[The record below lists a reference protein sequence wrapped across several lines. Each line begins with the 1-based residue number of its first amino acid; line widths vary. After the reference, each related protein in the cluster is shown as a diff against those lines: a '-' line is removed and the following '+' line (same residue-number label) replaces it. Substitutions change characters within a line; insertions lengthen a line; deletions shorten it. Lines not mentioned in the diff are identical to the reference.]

1 MTTHRVRISD
11 LFTTITSFLCRAS
24 DDELHVLV
32 TLMADTLLG
41 ESPSP
46 AGTAAGLGGAAS
58 IGGGGGGGAEDAA
71 AAMAATATTAAM
83 TMTTAASS
91 GVVTGAPQSTF
102 GQARARPFVR
112 P

>member
-1 MTTHRVRISD
+1 
-11 LFTTITSFLCRAS
+11 
-24 DDELHVLV
+24 
-32 TLMADTLLG
+32 MADTLLG

-58 IGGGGGGGAEDAA
+58 IGGGGGGAEDAA